1 MDPRP
6 QVLIVANTPALAAH
20 LRGWLVPRGYRSKVA
35 TTFASAMVQLRTR
48 PHLVISQL
56 RLGAYNGLHVALR
69 ARNQGIPAVV
79 IGTPDAVLERD
90 AEELGAAFIK
100 SGELERDRLMGL
112 VQALLA
118 CRTTLAAG
126 PPPLAPLPA
135 PSRGKEA
142 QQVGVPDGWAAPL
155 PDPGSPRY
163 KFH

>member
-1 MDPRP
+1 MDSRP
-6 QVLIVANTPALAAH
+6 QVLIVANTPALAEH
-20 LRGWLVPRGYRSKVA
+20 LHGWLVPRGYRSKVA
-35 TTFASAMVQLRTR
+35 TTFASAMVQLRTH

-69 ARNQGIPAVV
+69 ARNAGIPAVV

-90 AEELGAAFIK
+90 ARELGATFVR

-126 PPPLAPLPA
+126 PRPLAPPPA
-135 PSRGKEA
+135 PSRGEET
-142 QQVGVPDGWAAPL
+142 QQVGVPEGWAAPL